1 MSIESVMEML
11 NAVIQELGELE
22 EKEEEDLSSRKV
34 SQAAGSGANHSIP
47 SPKKLLFSPT
57 DSCKVHE
64 PCDFREVLRLNNNS
78 KFNTFLF
85 FFSSFLLK
93 LSLSG
98 QKMPS
103 LYFRCSVSKWTP

>member
-11 NAVIQELGELE
+11 NAVMQEVGELE

-85 FFSSFLLK
+85 FLSSFLLK

-103 LYFRCSVSKWTP
+103 L